1 MSIKVTDLI
10 KQAEGELLEEIE
22 EMDIDKGCIE
32 RIKRRT
38 MEKSRKHLA
47 LKLQV
52 GREREALNLER

>member
-1 MSIKVTDLI
+1 MSIKITDLI
-10 KQAEGELLEEIE
+10 KQVEGELLEEIE

-32 RIKRRT
+32 RIKGGQWK
-38 MEKSRKHLA
+38 KSRKHLA